1 MIRYNL
7 LKRNFLINP
16 NKNTMTELSNE
27 ISSMEMYD
35 NYFKKYK
42 KINDMGC
49 DSNYLVDNECL
60 REKIK
65 EFESKNGKFTD
76 YGLQY
81 VKYLAFDCKT

>member
-42 KINDMGC
+42 KINLQIM
-49 DSNYLVDNECL
+49 
-60 REKIK
+60 
-65 EFESKNGKFTD
+65 D
-76 YGLQY
+76 YNM
-81 VKYLAFDCKT
+81 

>member
-1 MIRYNL
+1 MNVWISNSRMIRYNL

-42 KINDMGC
+42 KINLQIM
-49 DSNYLVDNECL
+49 
-60 REKIK
+60 
-65 EFESKNGKFTD
+65 D
-76 YGLQY
+76 YNM
-81 VKYLAFDCKT
+81 